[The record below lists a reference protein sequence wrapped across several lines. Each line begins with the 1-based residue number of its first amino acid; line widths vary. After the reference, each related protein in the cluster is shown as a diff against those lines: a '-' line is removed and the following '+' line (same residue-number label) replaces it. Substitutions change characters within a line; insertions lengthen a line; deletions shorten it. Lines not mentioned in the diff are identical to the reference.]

1 MRGGIDEE
9 RLEIGKQREV
19 KNQKMKQYV
28 QDFKDTRERAAI
40 RRKQKI
46 EELSKVSETIAE
58 KRDVLEEKKV
68 KLVTEIADFEAEN
81 ATLRAEAQAN
91 ADKAILPELDAPQP
105 EAKASTQS
113 PNNTSAKLDA
123 QKDSDIFG
131 YGKLTIDET
140 TDPEEIREW
149 ELLCKKNELTL

>member
-28 QDFKDTRERAAI
+28 QDFKDSRERAAI

-46 EELSKVSETIAE
+46 EELSKVSETIAA

-68 KLVTEIADFEAEN
+68 KLVSEIADSEAEN

-91 ADKAILPELDAPQP
+91 ANKAILPELDAPQP
-105 EAKASTQS
+105 ETKASTQS
-113 PNNTSAKLDA
+113 PNNTSVKLDG

-131 YGKLTIDET
+131 YDKPTIDET